1 MTGPSPP
8 VYGWMDGCTQF
19 LLPNSRHWLRGN
31 HGFYTT
37 RWLGHSSRLLRWTN
51 SLTPN
56 FSAVDLAEICCRASA
71 RCTCPLFTGIARA
84 AFLPVTEMFPPPC
97 PGMINCLCPN
107 SFLLLARLSLIFSLF
122 FPLAS
127 REFFFP
133 LFLCFLFSPV
143 PFSPMIILCLLFPL
157 GLPRRILFTP
167 RGSIPRRDFDNFI
180 FEILG
185 ILFRANFCTYS
196 CAPAPSLQE
205 GRRGQIADQ
214 GQKFQDKV
222 SI

>member
-1 MTGPSPP
+1 
-8 VYGWMDGCTQF
+8 
-19 LLPNSRHWLRGN
+19 
-31 HGFYTT
+31 
-37 RWLGHSSRLLRWTN
+37 
-51 SLTPN
+51 
-56 FSAVDLAEICCRASA
+56 
-71 RCTCPLFTGIARA
+71 
-84 AFLPVTEMFPPPC
+84 
-97 PGMINCLCPN
+97 
-107 SFLLLARLSLIFSLF
+107 
-122 FPLAS
+122 
-127 REFFFP
+127 
-133 LFLCFLFSPV
+133 
-143 PFSPMIILCLLFPL
+143 MIILCLLFPL